1 MAQKK
6 NKFDFNSEELKRKY
20 LNDIIGFFLDTR
32 NEEIG
37 FVAAEEVL
45 DFFMQTFGEEIYRM
59 AVKDCKKLLKERL
72 EDIEIELDLLLPKKS
87 QDKN

>member
-6 NKFDFNSEELKRKY
+6 NKFDFNSDELKRKY

-45 DFFMQTFGEEIYRM
+45 DFFTQTFGEEIYRM

-72 EDIEIELDLLLPKKS
+72 EDLEIELDLLLPEKS